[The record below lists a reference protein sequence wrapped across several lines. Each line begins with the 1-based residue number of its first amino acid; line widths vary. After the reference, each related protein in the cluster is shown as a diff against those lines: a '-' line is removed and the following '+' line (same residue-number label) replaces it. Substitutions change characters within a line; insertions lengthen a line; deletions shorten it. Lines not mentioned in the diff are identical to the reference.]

1 MKYGKGLKVLALYGF
16 STWLWGAEQTEVALP
31 VDPLCLSCGSISV
44 SPTSVSNATV
54 ELSPTSASSAT
65 VELSPTS
72 ASSVTVELSP
82 ASASSATLQ
91 PIVEE
96 QSSELPGL
104 LTPIPELPNTHT
116 GFLSGKGLA
125 GGVDNI
131 MILEEIEGGVNPDLG
146 SLAAL
151 FLESYPVGA
160 KVYIDD
166 EEVGV
171 TPYQHLHL
179 TAGQVLDLRLS
190 HLLYHDK
197 SWSLTLKS
205 GSNEPGVV
213 RLNPAFGRLVLPPSL
228 MGRLFGWMVSKW
240 VLRLIVVTMCL
251 RGVIVWFCA
260 KNGMP

>member
-1 MKYGKGLKVLALYGF
+1 MCLCFHVVPCLRLSVLWHRLLSGRDEVILHEIVSQQFSSSDRGLLMKYGKGLKVLALYGF

-131 MILEEIEGGVNPDLG
+131 MILE
-146 SLAAL
+146 
-151 FLESYPVGA
+151 
-160 KVYIDD
+160 
-166 EEVGV
+166 
-171 TPYQHLHL
+171 
-179 TAGQVLDLRLS
+179 
-190 HLLYHDK
+190 
-197 SWSLTLKS
+197 
-205 GSNEPGVV
+205 
-213 RLNPAFGRLVLPPSL
+213 
-228 MGRLFGWMVSKW
+228 
-240 VLRLIVVTMCL
+240 
-251 RGVIVWFCA
+251 
-260 KNGMP
+260 